1 MITVRCF
8 AQIREILGCDTR
20 ELLPAHTPQCAA
32 DLLKVIAGAR
42 TADLPKPLLVA
53 INCEHASLTSPVK
66 DGDEVAFFPPVSG
79 G

>member
-8 AQIREILGCDTR
+8 AAVREILGCDTR
-20 ELLPAHTPQCAA
+20 KLAPADTPQRASDVLEA
-32 DLLKVIAGAR
+32 LAGAR
-42 TADLPKPLLVA
+42 VVDLPKPLLVA
-53 INCEHASLTSPVK
+53 INCEHVSLASLVH

>member
-8 AQIREILGCDTR
+8 AAVREILGCDTR
-20 ELLPAHTPQCAA
+20 SLVPAGTPQRASDILAA
-32 DLLKVIAGAR
+32 LAGAR
-42 TADLPKPLLVA
+42 VADLPKPLLVA
-53 INCEHASLTSPVK
+53 INCEHASLTSLVH

>member
-8 AQIREILGCDTR
+8 ASVREVLGESAFQI
-20 ELLPAHTPQCAA
+20 PAEPQ
-32 DLLKVIAGAR
+32 AR
-42 TADLPKPLLVA
+42 TAADVLARVAGSRAAALPNPLLVA
-53 INCEHASLTSPVK
+53 INCEHASLTAWVQ